1 MTRYLFMTVAF
12 VLVVLTGVFAVRN
25 TERASV
31 DFGVTSVEAPMVV
44 LLAGAM
50 VVGVLL
56 ALLCMI
62 PGRWRAR
69 AERRRLAR
77 ELRDVRDECDRLR
90 RAPLRDDR

>member
-1 MTRYLFMTVAF
+1 MKRYLFMALAF

-31 DFGVTSVEAPMVV
+31 DFGMTSVEAPMVV
-44 LLAGAM
+44 LLAGAL

-90 RAPLRDDR
+90 RAPLKDHR